1 MNTRIFLHFFVLHT
15 FLFGLGFNNL
25 FGQSI
30 INSSEE
36 INKKSLQLY
45 GSDDRLINGKFYKPK
60 HFYAKGHPYFQNKNW
75 YSARIH
81 IKGITF
87 NHISTKYNIEDD
99 AIIIQFVSAKKIS
112 KNILLH
118 NSFVDSLKIGQQS
131 FHNTRNFNKNN
142 DIGFAEIVYR
152 GKKTSAYFKYR
163 TKFKN
168 EQTTRIPYG
177 RYLKPTKILYL
188 FDGQNFTSIKS
199 KKNLYNYFPNHKKEL
214 AYYKRKNKL
223 RFRKTTHEQ
232 IINLLLF
239 CEDL

>member
-1 MNTRIFLHFFVLHT
+1 MLHT
-15 FLFGLGFNNL
+15 FLFGLGFNNI

-60 HFYAKGHPYFQNKNW
+60 HFYAEGHPYFLSKDWSVANI
-75 YSARIH
+75 YV
-81 IKGITF
+81 KGITF
-87 NHISTKYNIEDD
+87 NNIKTKYNIEDD
-99 AIIIQFVSAKKIS
+99 VIIIQFISIRKIS

-131 FHNTRNFNKNN
+131 FHNTRNFNQNN
-142 DIGFAEIVYR
+142 NIGIAEIVHK
-152 GKKTSAYFKYR
+152 GKKITAYFKHK

-168 EQTTRIPYG
+168 EQSFRLPNG
-177 RYLKPTKILYL
+177 KYLKPTKRLYL
-188 FDGQNFTSIKS
+188 YDGQNFVSIKS
-199 KKNLYNYFPNHKKEL
+199 KKNLFDYFPNHKKEL
-214 AYYKRKNKL
+214 VIYKRKNNFRFKKL
-223 RFRKTTHEQ
+223 TNEQ
-232 IINLLLF
+232 ITDLLHF